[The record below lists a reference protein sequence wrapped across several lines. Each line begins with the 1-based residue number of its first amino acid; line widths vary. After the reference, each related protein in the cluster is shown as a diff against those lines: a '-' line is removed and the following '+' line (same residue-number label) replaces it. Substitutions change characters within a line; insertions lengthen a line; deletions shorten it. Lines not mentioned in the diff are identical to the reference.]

1 MSEAIVFISHS
12 RVRGG
17 MLEGL
22 RDFTTA
28 GAPALEAD
36 KPLTLAFLPYLNAHG
51 TELAIVH
58 VFADAHAFDVHLEG
72 VMERSAAAAE
82 FIETLGYEIYGRP
95 SPPVVE
101 MLRAGAA
108 RSGVTFRHDPDAL
121 AGFLR

>member
-58 VFADAHAFDVHLEG
+58 VFAVAPGVDVLLEG
-72 VMERSAAAAE
+72 FMERSAAASV
-82 FIETLGYEIYGRP
+82 FFETLGYEIYGRP

>member
-12 RVRGG
+12 HVREGR
-17 MLEGL
+17 LEGL
-22 RDFTTA
+22 RDFLAA

-36 KPLTLAFLPYLNAHG
+36 KPLTLAFLPYLNADG
-51 TELAIVH
+51 SELAIVH
-58 VFADAHAFDVHLEG
+58 VFADAHGFDVHLEG
-72 VMERSAAAAE
+72 VMERSAAAEA
-82 FIETLGYEIYGRP
+82 FIETLGYEIYGQP

-108 RSGVTFRHDPDAL
+108 RSGLSFRHDPDAL